1 MKKTI
6 LIFLFCT
13 LSLFASETE
22 NQPQHTLYEVKVL
35 KSSQAVLTFE
45 ELEEIRFFMIRND
58 LYEVWIKSP
67 NGKWRRYWR
76 PKQQCS
82 CESQKI

>member
-6 LIFLFCT
+6 LFLFLT
-13 LSLFASETE
+13 LSLFANESE
-22 NQPQHTLYEVKVL
+22 NPQHTLYEVKVL

-45 ELEEIRFFMIRND
+45 ELEEIKFFMIRND

-76 PKQQCS
+76 ERKCS
-82 CESQKI
+82 CESSNI

>member
-6 LIFLFCT
+6 LFLFLT
-13 LSLFASETE
+13 LSLFANESE
-22 NQPQHTLYEVKVL
+22 NPQHTLYEVKVL

-45 ELEEIRFFMIRND
+45 ELEEIKFFMIRND

-82 CESQKI
+82 CESQNI